1 MMALILQFGPWLL
14 GILGAVAALF
24 MRQQVKTAKAEAK
37 QEVAEAHAKI
47 DQGNTAAAQSG
58 AAAVKERINVENDI
72 AARPA
77 GDSAQRLRDTWSRD

>member
-1 MMALILQFGPWLL
+1 MIDAIIKFGPWLL
-14 GILGAVAALF
+14 GIIGAVAALF

-58 AAAVKERINVENDI
+58 AAAVQERIHVENDI
-72 AARPA
+72 AAQPA
-77 GDSAQRLRDTWSRD
+77 GNSAQRLRDDWSRD